1 MQAIILAGG
10 LGTRLHPFTQ
20 VIPKPLLPVG
30 DRSVLEIQIEHLKKY
45 GINEIYFAAN
55 YKADLLKTYFG
66 HGKKYGVKI
75 NYSIEQKRLG
85 TCGPISLLKDKLH
98 DSFLVLNGDVLT
110 NIDLSKAYNYH
121 IEKGGMIT
129 VVSKDVT
136 FPLSY
141 GNLKTKNDRVI
152 KIVEKPDIKVEI
164 TVGIYFM
171 STKIFEYIPYN
182 KQFGMDDLIKKLIK
196 EKEEIF
202 RYKMDEYWIDIGKME
217 DYNKAQEDYER
228 HLK

>member
-66 HGKKYGVKI
+66 NGKKYGVKI
-75 NYSIEQKRLG
+75 YYSIEHKKLG
-85 TCGPISLLKDKLH
+85 TCGPISLLKDKLKKT
-98 DSFLVLNGDVLT
+98 FLVLNGDVLT
-110 NIDLSKAYNYH
+110 NINLTKAYNYH
-121 IEKGGMIT
+121 VDNGGMLT
-129 VVSKDVT
+129 VVSKEVT

-141 GNLKTKNDRVI
+141 GNLKTKRDRII
-152 KIVEKPDIKVEI
+152 KIVEKPDIKVEVA
-164 TVGIYFM
+164 VGIYFM
-171 STKIFEYIPYN
+171 SNEILNYIPYN
-182 KQFGMDDLIKKLIK
+182 KHFGMDGLIKKMIK
-196 EKEEIF
+196 EKKEVF

-217 DYNKAQEDYER
+217 DYTKVQEDYER